1 MNEFHL
7 KKVTF
12 KEFLSFRRNIDPLKD
27 LEEVSDKV
35 RKILKEVKVNGEK
48 ALLKF
53 SKKFDNLSAKNLN
66 ELIYSRDKL
75 EDSYNV
81 LPKEIKDD
89 LIFLKSRIQSF
100 HQSISTADW
109 EKTDEVFSKYGQI
122 SRPIRRIGLYAPG
135 GSAIYPSS
143 VLMTSVLAK
152 IAGVKEI
159 LLCFPPSNEK
169 NTKLMLA
176 TAFLGEVD
184 QVISIG
190 GAQAIGAM
198 AFGTD
203 NFEKV
208 DKIFGPGNQ
217 YVAEAKRQVFGIV
230 GIDAMT
236 GPSEVMIIA
245 DETADVE
252 MIALDLIAQAEHGP
266 NSSCILVL
274 VNNLMAEKVEDK
286 VSEYLQNLNFNKD
299 SNAYKSLKNLG
310 LIVNVSDFEEAKE
323 VCNQFNPEH
332 LQLILKNESQV
343 NLKEI
348 YAGAIFLGQ
357 KNTAVL
363 GDYCAGPS
371 HVIPTNGATK
381 FSSQLSIQDFFINS
395 SFTHITNSRDENFKK
410 ILETSRDI
418 AIEEGLAAHANAVD
432 LRLKRLFN

>member
-7 KKVTF
+7 KKMTF
-12 KEFLSFRRNIDPLKD
+12 KEILSFRRNIDPLKD
-27 LEEVSDKV
+27 LEEVSDDV
-35 RKILKEVKVNGEK
+35 RKILKEVKINGEK

-53 SKKFDNLSAKNLN
+53 SKKFDNLSVENLN

-75 EDSYNV
+75 EDSYNL

-89 LIFLKSRIQSF
+89 LIFLKSRIQRF
-100 HQSISTADW
+100 HESINTTDW
-109 EKTDEVFSKYGQI
+109 EKTDEVFSKYGQV

-169 NTKLMLA
+169 NTVLMLA

-245 DETADVE
+245 DETADAE

-266 NSSCILVL
+266 NSTCILVL

-286 VSEYLQNLNFNKD
+286 ISE
-299 SNAYKSLKNLG
+299 
-310 LIVNVSDFEEAKE
+310 
-323 VCNQFNPEH
+323 
-332 LQLILKNESQV
+332 
-343 NLKEI
+343 
-348 YAGAIFLGQ
+348 
-357 KNTAVL
+357 
-363 GDYCAGPS
+363 
-371 HVIPTNGATK
+371 
-381 FSSQLSIQDFFINS
+381 
-395 SFTHITNSRDENFKK
+395 
-410 ILETSRDI
+410 
-418 AIEEGLAAHANAVD
+418 
-432 LRLKRLFN
+432 

>member
-7 KKVTF
+7 KKMTF
-12 KEFLSFRRNIDPLKD
+12 KEILSFRRNIDPLKD
-27 LEEVSDKV
+27 LEEVSDDV
-35 RKILKEVKVNGEK
+35 RKILKEVKINGEK

-53 SKKFDNLSAKNLN
+53 SKKFDNLSVENLN
-66 ELIYSRDKL
+66 ELIYLRDKL
-75 EDSYNV
+75 EDSYNL

-89 LIFLKSRIQSF
+89 LIFLKSRIQRF
-100 HQSISTADW
+100 HESINTTDW
-109 EKTDEVFSKYGQI
+109 EKTDEVFSKYGQV

-169 NTKLMLA
+169 NTVLMLA

-245 DETADVE
+245 DETADAE

-266 NSSCILVL
+266 NSTCILVL

-286 VSEYLQNLNFNKD
+286 ISEYLQNLNFNKD

-395 SFTHITNSRDENFKK
+395 SFTHITNSQDENFKK
-410 ILETSRDI
+410 ILKTSRDI

>member
-7 KKVTF
+7 KKMTF
-12 KEFLSFRRNIDPLKD
+12 KEILSFRRNIDPLKD
-27 LEEVSDKV
+27 LEEVSDDV
-35 RKILKEVKVNGEK
+35 RKILKEVKINGEK

-53 SKKFDNLSAKNLN
+53 SKKFDNLSVENLN
-66 ELIYSRDKL
+66 ELIYLRDKL
-75 EDSYNV
+75 EDSYNL

-89 LIFLKSRIQSF
+89 LIFLKSRIQRF
-100 HQSISTADW
+100 HESINTTDW
-109 EKTDEVFSKYGQI
+109 EKTDEVFSKYGQV

-169 NTKLMLA
+169 NTVLMLA

-245 DETADVE
+245 DETADAE

-266 NSSCILVL
+266 NSTCILVL

-286 VSEYLQNLNFNKD
+286 ISEYLQNLNFNKD

-381 FSSQLSIQDFFINS
+381 FSSQLSIQDFFYKFI
-395 SFTHITNSRDENFKK
+395 FYAYHEFSR
-410 ILETSRDI
+410 
-418 AIEEGLAAHANAVD
+418 
-432 LRLKRLFN
+432 

>member
-1 MNEFHL
+1 MNEFQL

-12 KEFLSFRRNIDPLKD
+12 KEFLSYRRNIDPLKD

-176 TAFLGEVD
+176 TAFLL
-184 QVISIG
+184 S
-190 GAQAIGAM
+190 
-198 AFGTD
+198 
-203 NFEKV
+203 
-208 DKIFGPGNQ
+208 
-217 YVAEAKRQVFGIV
+217 
-230 GIDAMT
+230 
-236 GPSEVMIIA
+236 
-245 DETADVE
+245 
-252 MIALDLIAQAEHGP
+252 LI
-266 NSSCILVL
+266 
-274 VNNLMAEKVEDK
+274 
-286 VSEYLQNLNFNKD
+286 
-299 SNAYKSLKNLG
+299 
-310 LIVNVSDFEEAKE
+310 
-323 VCNQFNPEH
+323 
-332 LQLILKNESQV
+332 
-343 NLKEI
+343 
-348 YAGAIFLGQ
+348 
-357 KNTAVL
+357 
-363 GDYCAGPS
+363 
-371 HVIPTNGATK
+371 
-381 FSSQLSIQDFFINS
+381 
-395 SFTHITNSRDENFKK
+395 HI
-410 ILETSRDI
+410 
-418 AIEEGLAAHANAVD
+418 
-432 LRLKRLFN
+432 